1 MYGHKLNRSYRIRL
15 SENDLALLDEL
26 KKLKI
31 QPSKFIRESL
41 RQKIEFDLPEL
52 IEQEK
57 INKLQQF
64 CPF

>member
-1 MYGHKLNRSYRIRL
+1 MKLNRSYRIRL

-41 RQKIEFDLPEL
+41 RQKIESDLPEL

-57 INKLQQF
+57 INISKQF